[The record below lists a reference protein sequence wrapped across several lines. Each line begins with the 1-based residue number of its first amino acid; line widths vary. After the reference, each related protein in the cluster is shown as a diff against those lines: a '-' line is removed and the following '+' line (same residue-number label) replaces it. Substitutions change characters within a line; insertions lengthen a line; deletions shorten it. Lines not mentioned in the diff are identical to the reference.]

1 MKIGRARSKRAQGKV
16 NFVNLKMYITLLFK
30 QTIGCTKHEKLDQW
44 TDLKAWGYFLMQ
56 NKSQQIT
63 SIEEILKLRK
73 GWKPNQR
80 KSNADHDVKNDY
92 ESGNCDLMFKFK
104 GYSYECTKQLN

>member
-1 MKIGRARSKRAQGKV
+1 MKKVANKKNKKKLKSGLKAKKASNYVKVSKKWAEELERAKYQQHMKIGRARSKRAQGKV

-44 TDLKAWGYFLMQ
+44 TDLRVWGYFLMQ

-63 SIEEILKLRK
+63 SIEEIL
-73 GWKPNQR
+73 
-80 KSNADHDVKNDY
+80 
-92 ESGNCDLMFKFK
+92 
-104 GYSYECTKQLN
+104 